1 MFYPLFYPLAVLR
14 LKSYPHNTEEQLFA
28 KFHNL
33 ETKEEEPEFDESW
46 YDNRDAWA
54 LIDFVGH
61 GGHISEVD
69 DDLEDFGVLSPR
81 NSNSPDDSLV
91 TQPREIPVT
100 NSFRILKSLLRKN

>member
-1 MFYPLFYPLAVLR
+1 M
-14 LKSYPHNTEEQLFA
+14 
-28 KFHNL
+28 
-33 ETKEEEPEFDESW
+33 
-46 YDNRDAWA
+46 
-54 LIDFVGH
+54 GH